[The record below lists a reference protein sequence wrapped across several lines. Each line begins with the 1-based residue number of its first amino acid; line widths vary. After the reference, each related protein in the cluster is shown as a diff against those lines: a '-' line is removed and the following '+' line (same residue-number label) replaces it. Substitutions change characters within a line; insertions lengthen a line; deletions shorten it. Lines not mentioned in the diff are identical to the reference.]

1 MNAIN
6 MSSSVK
12 SIDSDKDVMLY
23 LAERIKIIRQT
34 KNITLGNMASKIG
47 ITRKQLQ
54 NYENGQT
61 NIGIT
66 RLWQIAQ
73 ILQVDIVTLV
83 EGLDNKPSSIDNES
97 LEFIRLFNNLK
108 DQNIKDIILGL
119 LKSM

>member
-12 SIDSDKDVMLY
+12 SINSDKDVMLY

-73 ILQVDIVTLV
+73 ILQVDIATLV
-83 EGLDNKPSSIDNES
+83 EGIDNKPSSIDNES